1 MAKFPWINKI
11 NTHPAFRYS
20 PLYIQRLYHIY
31 QWVILRVTTHIGRF
45 KGISPTDNIFSVVAQ
60 QPSSGGF
67 IGLYLS
73 TSWITFKRQ
82 TPECHVLC
90 KATVNLQ
97 PMLKSESGHY
107 WSFYIIYVNNF
118 ISSHLKLLV
127 EPFQHLHIVN
137 KNFHQA
143 PVNMLKRTVSQYSSR
158 HRNLL
163 QLGNASFWIIQK
175 AKKEFKN
182 IP

>member
-1 MAKFPWINKI
+1 MPVKGRQNNISNNYRITEIFLTGVLWQNSPGSIKS
-11 NTHPAFRYS
+11 THPAFRYS

-97 PMLKSESGHY
+97 PMLKSESDHY
-107 WSFYIIYVNNF
+107 WSFYIYN
-118 ISSHLKLLV
+118 LCK
-127 EPFQHLHIVN
+127 QLH
-137 KNFHQA
+137 F
-143 PVNMLKRTVSQYSSR
+143 
-158 HRNLL
+158 
-163 QLGNASFWIIQK
+163 
-175 AKKEFKN
+175 
-182 IP
+182 

>member
-20 PLYIQRLYHIY
+20 PLYIQRLHHIY

-107 WSFYIIYVNNF
+107 WSVYIYNLCKQLYF
-118 ISSHLKLLV
+118 IS
-127 EPFQHLHIVN
+127 
-137 KNFHQA
+137 
-143 PVNMLKRTVSQYSSR
+143 TSSYC
-158 HRNLL
+158 
-163 QLGNASFWIIQK
+163 Q
-175 AKKEFKN
+175 
-182 IP
+182 